1 VRIASRPRR
10 AALAALGVGAAAL
23 AGCGGS
29 GSAKALS
36 KSEYIARADGICASG
51 NAKVA
56 PYKAQLD
63 RLTSAGDPQQ
73 VFTKAP
79 GIIRRATRQTAKS
92 VDALAALRGPAAD
105 AAALRGWVAG
115 IRRQE
120 QLLEQSATAFE
131 RRDVGR
137 VKSLSVKLG
146 RLDRTANA
154 FAGRYGMRECA
165 KQAS

>member
-36 KSEYIARADGICASG
+36 KSEYVARADGICASG

-73 VFTKAP
+73 VFAKAP
-79 GIIRRATRQTAKS
+79 GIIRRATQQTATS
-92 VDALAALRGPAAD
+92 VDALAARRCAAGSR
-105 AAALRGWVAG
+105 A
-115 IRRQE
+115 
-120 QLLEQSATAFE
+120 S
-131 RRDVGR
+131 
-137 VKSLSVKLG
+137 
-146 RLDRTANA
+146 
-154 FAGRYGMRECA
+154 AGRSSCSSRAPPRSSAATSGA
-165 KQAS
+165 